1 LSRDTFRL
9 RSSGEIVDADR
20 RRLVARGA
28 AILALGLAPVL
39 PSLPMAQDAAP
50 GPAPFGFDALTD
62 EMRALA
68 GETWREPARP
78 EGFLGDL
85 EYDDYRLI
93 RFNDAKA
100 RWRDTEG
107 PFHLHAFHTGWL
119 FGAPVQLFEVEG
131 GTAREMTFSTA
142 DFEYLNELADR
153 VPADAELPG
162 VAGFR
167 LNHPINRPDKHDEL
181 VAFLGASY
189 FRALGRGSVYGAS
202 ARGVA
207 VDTATARPEEFPR
220 FTRFWLERPAA
231 GDDAITLYA
240 ALDGPS
246 ITGAFRFVIRPGAET
261 VMDVTARLFMRED
274 VAELG
279 IAPLT
284 SMTLFGAADRARFD
298 DYRSAVRDSEALRVL
313 RADGDVL
320 WRPLNNPTELGGGYF
335 LETSPRAFGLHQ
347 RERDP
352 EAYQDSE
359 AHYERRPSI
368 EVEPLGDWGAGAV
381 RLVEIPTDLE
391 ANDNIVAYWIREE
404 PARAG
409 DALEYE
415 YRLRWGDLPP
425 AMNGDRAI
433 VIGTR
438 AGAGGPSGVPSPAG
452 TRKFVVD
459 FAGGPLTELPADAEI
474 SAEVS
479 ISTGELLSKTL
490 ERLEDGRA
498 WRLVIDVAAEE
509 GAVVELVA
517 HLAGFDRK
525 LSEIWLFQWVNA

>member
-1 LSRDTFRL
+1 MSRNFSSSRP
-9 RSSGEIVDADR
+9 SGEAVDTDR
-20 RRLVARGA
+20 RRALKTGMA
-28 AILALGLAPVL
+28 AVALGLASFV
-39 PSLPMAQDAAP
+39 
-50 GPAPFGFDALTD
+50 PARAVTPEPTPFSFDALTD

-68 GETWREPARP
+68 GETWREPVRL

-100 RWRDTEG
+100 RWSDADG

-119 FGAPVQLFEVEG
+119 FGAPVRLFEVEDG
-131 GTAREMTFSTA
+131 MAREMTFSTA

-167 LNHPINRPDKHDEL
+167 LNTPINRPDKYDEL
-181 VAFLGASY
+181 AAFLGASY

-202 ARGVA
+202 ARGIA
-207 VDTATARPEEFPR
+207 VDTATARPEEFPH
-220 FTRFWLERPAA
+220 FTRFWLERPKGG
-231 GDDAITLYA
+231 GDTITVYA

-246 ITGAFRFVIRPGAET
+246 VTGAYRFVIRPGAET

-279 IAPLT
+279 MAPLT
-284 SMTLFGAADRARFD
+284 SMMLFGDANRSDFD
-298 DYRSAVRDSEALRVL
+298 DYRAAVRDSEALRVV

-320 WRPLNNPTELGGGYF
+320 WRPLNNPAELGGAYLF
-335 LETSPRAFGLHQ
+335 ETSPRAFGLHQ

-352 EAYQDSE
+352 DAYHDAE

-368 EVEPLGDWGAGAV
+368 EVEPLGDWGPGAV

-391 ANDNIVAYWIREE
+391 ANDNIVAYWVREE
-404 PARAG
+404 PVRAG

-415 YRLRWGDLPP
+415 YRLRWGDLPTETD
-425 AMNGDRAI
+425 GDRAVI
-433 VIGTR
+433 IGTR
-438 AGAGGPSGVPSPAG
+438 AGAGGPSGVPSRDG

-459 FAGGPLTELPADAEI
+459 FAGGPLAKLPADAEI

-479 ISTGELLSKTL
+479 ISTGELVSKTL
-490 ERLEDGRA
+490 ERLETGDA
-498 WRLVIDVAAEE
+498 WRLVIDVSAEE
-509 GAVVELVA
+509 GDVVELVA
-517 HLAGFDRK
+517 HLAGFGRK
-525 LSEIWLFQWVNA
+525 LSEIWLYQWINA